1 MKGLDKNPDEIAAL
15 KSSRGKTEEAREGER
30 TRRRLFEEARVAEIS
45 SAREDKRLAGWTGKK
60 TLKTNRACEA
70 SAADGECASVR

>member
-45 SAREDKRLAGWTGKK
+45 SAREDKRWTGKK

-70 SAADGECASVR
+70 SAADGECASAR